1 MQLVFNLFTM
11 RLFLSILALGA
22 VISIL
27 AFFSAPA
34 LKEAKRSKMI
44 EQEIEN
50 LRAEAERINTE
61 NNFLREKIEYL
72 KSDHYKEGVA
82 KDRLNLR
89 NMGEKVVVVQPGME
103 TEDSDLT
110 STDDV
115 SAVKDDE
122 YLKNSPNYEKW
133 WSLINGK

>member
-22 VISIL
+22 VISIV
-27 AFFSAPA
+27 AFFSTPA

-44 EQEIEN
+44 EAEIEN
-50 LRAEAERINTE
+50 LRSEAEKINTE

-103 TEDSDLT
+103 VEDNDSIYT
-110 STDDV
+110 NDV
-115 SAVKDDE
+115 SASQENEHLKD
-122 YLKNSPNYEKW
+122 SPNYEKW